1 MKKVLLV
8 LAGLAILAIGVQA
21 QQKKSTNR
29 LEAQHHYN
37 TRWLEQ
43 HLGQSEESIIS
54 ALKSESPSMQATAVQ
69 TARELEQ
76 LFPQYPFSNLIDPLG
91 GKLRDE
97 GSDSVVRKLAALALD
112 ELHSDAGDA
121 VIKGTADSCK
131 DEGVRTLC
139 QALQVKSLNK

>member
-1 MKKVLLV
+1 MKKVLLL
-8 LAGLAILAIGVQA
+8 LAGLAVLAIGAQA

-43 HLGQSEESIIS
+43 HLGQSEESIVT
-54 ALKSESPSMQATAVQ
+54 ALGSESPSMQATAVQ
-69 TARELEQ
+69 TVRELEQ
-76 LFPQYPFSNLIDPLG
+76 LFPQYPFSKLIDPLG
-91 GKLRDE
+91 GKLKDE
-97 GSDSVVRKLAALALD
+97 RSDSVVRKLAALALD
-112 ELHSDAGDA
+112 ELHSDAGETA
-121 VIKGTADSCK
+121 IKGTAEACK